1 MGDEVESSAAGTCG
15 AVLVLTAVCIFL
27 LRLWIS
33 GGVCKSKAR
42 LDGKT
47 VLITGSNTGIGK
59 ETARDLARRG
69 ARVVMACRN
78 LARAEAAA
86 EEIRRSIG
94 NGNVVVRHLNL
105 ASLHSVREFAQ
116 EFLATEERLDI
127 LINNAGVMMCPKW
140 ITEDGYEMQLA
151 VNHLGHFLLT
161 NLLLKM
167 LKNSAPSRVVTVSSI
182 AHGGGNIDFDDLFFD
197 KRPYSSLVSYKQSK
211 LANVLFSKEL
221 ARRLRGT
228 GVSSYSLHPGIIYTE
243 IGRHWESW
251 YPLVK
256 AILCLPSTLLMK
268 TPWQGAQTSIYC
280 AVTEGLENKSGCY
293 FSDCAEK
300 EPAPLGNDDKVAQRL
315 WKESAR
321 LVGLPEEE

>member
-1 MGDEVESSAAGTCG
+1 
-15 AVLVLTAVCIFL
+15 
-27 LRLWIS
+27 
-33 GGVCKSKAR
+33 
-42 LDGKT
+42 
-47 VLITGSNTGIGK
+47 
-59 ETARDLARRG
+59 
-69 ARVVMACRN
+69 MACRN
-78 LARAEAAA
+78 LARADAAA

-94 NGNVVVRHLNL
+94 NGNVVIRHLNL

-116 EFLATEERLDI
+116 EFLTTEERLDI

-167 LKNSAPSRVVTVSSI
+167 LKNSAPSRVVNVSSI
-182 AHGGGNIDFDDLFFD
+182 AHAGGTIDFDDLFFD
-197 KRPYSSLVSYKQSK
+197 ERPYSSLVSYRQSK

-221 ARRLRGT
+221 ARRMKGT

-251 YPLVK
+251 YPMVK
-256 AILCLPSTLLMK
+256 AVLCLPSTLLMK
-268 TPWQGAQTSIYC
+268 TPWQGAQTTIYC

-300 EPAPLGNDDKVAQRL
+300 EPAPVGKDDEAAQRL

-321 LVGLPEEE
+321 LVGLTEEE